1 VVDGGAASVRWSVV
15 PTPAEM
21 TVDETRRTVNV
32 QSEGWVITVLP
43 SDQLDN
49 EARYLSGL
57 HEPFLLTTL

>member
-1 VVDGGAASVRWSVV
+1 MVDGGAASVRWSVV

-21 TVDETRRTVNV
+21 SVDDTGRTVNV
-32 QSEGWVITVLP
+32 HSEGWVISVQP

-57 HEPFLLTTL
+57 HEPFSLTTL